1 MKQNIKMKFYK
12 NHKFFFLIL
21 KICFFT
27 KINFAQSLLSEQA
40 AIDLALQ
47 KHPQLAKNSLNIR
60 QAEILVQTAR
70 AIPQPLV
77 YADVPN
83 KWFNLGIE
91 QNFAL
96 PKTYKQNEI
105 ALKQKIKVAKAEK
118 EVAIYDIAL
127 HTRLLYQHFLFY
139 KTKNSYLKNQDSLFQ
154 ELHRIV
160 STQYKVG
167 QISGLEQLNLE
178 SFHRTVH
185 QAFRISE
192 LEVENSRTALE
203 AFLMTSNIQTSDTFQ
218 KRIITSLIT
227 TPNRALPIQMRNEQN
242 IILEKA
248 LFEQQK
254 MVKMPTFFAGLNQLF
269 SAQFQFPVFR
279 LGVYV
284 PIWTKP
290 LDAQIQ
296 SAELSIQ
303 IAQKEAELTDF
314 ELKNLFQKY
323 VNEFKIADNQLAF
336 YEKEQLP
343 LAATILQGTQ
353 KARKAGEL
361 EAFAEILSLRQAFEV
376 QLGYLNALKAYNE
389 AIIYLNYFK

>member
-1 MKQNIKMKFYK
+1 
-12 NHKFFFLIL
+12 
-21 KICFFT
+21 
-27 KINFAQSLLSEQA
+27 
-40 AIDLALQ
+40 
-47 KHPQLAKNSLNIR
+47 
-60 QAEILVQTAR
+60 
-70 AIPQPLV
+70 
-77 YADVPN
+77 
-83 KWFNLGIE
+83 LGIE

-105 ALKQKIKVAKAEK
+105 SLKQKINIAKAEK

-127 HTRLLYQHFLFY
+127 HTRLLYQHLLFY
-139 KTKNSYLKNQDSLFQ
+139 KTKNRYLKNQDSLFQ

-160 STQYKVG
+160 SMQYKVG

-227 TPNRALPIQMRNEQN
+227 TPNRTLPIQTRNEQN
-242 IILEKA
+242 ILLEKS

-254 MVKMPTFFAGLNQLF
+254 MAKMPTFFAGLNQWF
-269 SAQFQFPVFR
+269 SAPFQFPVFR
-279 LGVYV
+279 LGIYV

-303 IAQKEAELTDF
+303 ITQKEAEITDF

-323 VNEFKIADNQLAF
+323 VNDFKMADNQLAF